1 MDEIQLSLGLADSF
15 EYLLCQQMAATAQ
28 LYFQN
33 CPPNPVMAGFH
44 PRNEFQLTL
53 VVLFEVSIGA
63 VPNMPKGHVNKRF
76 QK

>member
-1 MDEIQLSLGLADSF
+1 MSPTAASIPGRLQKFVYKQSKIQK
-15 EYLLCQQMAATAQ
+15 
-28 LYFQN
+28 

-44 PRNEFQLTL
+44 PHNDFQLTL

-63 VPNMPKGHVNKRF
+63 VPNRPKGHVNKRF